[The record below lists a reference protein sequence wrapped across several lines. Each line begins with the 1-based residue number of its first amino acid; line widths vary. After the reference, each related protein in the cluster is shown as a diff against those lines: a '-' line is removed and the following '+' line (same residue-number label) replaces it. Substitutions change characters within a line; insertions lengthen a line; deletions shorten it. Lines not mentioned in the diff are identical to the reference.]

1 MLNKNAA
8 TATTKGAAMK
18 IQLDRE
24 KCTGLGICESLAP
37 EVFEVNDEGDLV
49 MLTDTVPDGM
59 LDDVEAAI
67 AGCPTEALRLLA
79 D

>member
-1 MLNKNAA
+1 
-8 TATTKGAAMK
+8 MK